1 MEEIYSQRIYVG
13 TLGITKRQY
22 DEKTI
27 GTRAIGTGSRSGS

>member
-1 MEEIYSQRIYVG
+1 MDEQYSQRILVG

-27 GTRAIGTGSRSGS
+27 GTRAIGTDTRTGS